1 MIRHRHLHTH
11 THTRAHVHVHTHTM
25 IHTTCTHTHIYITH
39 THTHTHTHRADEKV
53 AAAVG
58 SPVSL
63 MLCSPP
69 PPPPHGRG
77 VHFRVSV
84 EGSLDEV
91 CFQAGFKRHRES
103 GLCQNRVPHTGT
115 HTGHPILK
123 RRCISTF
130 QVNMWDREL
139 FVRRRSK
146 GSAGSVKTETV

>member
-25 IHTTCTHTHIYITH
+25 IHTTCTHTHTH
-39 THTHTHTHRADEKV
+39 THIHNPPHTHTHRADEKV

-69 PPPPHGRG
+69 PPPPMAMVFISESQVKAAWTRC
-77 VHFRVSV
+77 VFR
-84 EGSLDEV
+84 LDL
-91 CFQAGFKRHRES
+91 RRRES
-103 GLCQNRVPHTGT
+103 GLYRNRVPHTGA

-130 QVNMWDREL
+130 QVNMCDREL

-146 GSAGSVKTETV
+146 GSAGSVKTETM